1 MSSREFDT
9 FCRLTKLEYNDNIII
24 KKENE
29 KQRYIIMEKKQIL
42 EKINNANDISGL
54 TYEELDLLSSE
65 IREFL
70 IENVSKTGGHL
81 ASNLGV
87 VELTL
92 ALHRVFDLPND
103 RIVWDVGHQTYVHK
117 ILTGRKERFETLRQG
132 GGLSGFTNRDES
144 EYDCFGAG
152 HSSTS
157 ISAALGFSEADKLNG
172 RDSYTVAVVG
182 DGAFTG
188 GMIHEALN
196 NCGNDLRLII
206 IINENEMSISKNIG
220 RFAKNMAK
228 LRAGNGYLKTK
239 RATRNFVKRIPL
251 IGNGLFRLLRDTK
264 KWFKNIM
271 YGSNY
276 FEDMGLYY
284 LGPVDGHNI
293 ASLERLLNEAKS
305 TGKSAVVHVKTV
317 KGKGFEPAEND
328 PGKYHGMAAKNAD
341 SSAGGFSSVMGE
353 HITTL
358 ADEDK
363 RICAITAAM
372 ADGTGLVGFA
382 EKHSER
388 FYDVGIAEEHALTFA
403 AGLAAAGMR
412 PVTAIY
418 STFLQR
424 GYDNIIH
431 DIALQKLPVV
441 MCIDRAGLN
450 SSDGATHHGI
460 FDVSFLSSIPNLIL
474 YTPITNEGLKASI
487 NEALASGQP
496 CAVRYPNGKESNE
509 IIERFYADGDFE
521 KIGARSDLSSEGS
534 PKVVIITH
542 GRIVSEALQAEKA
555 LAEQGID
562 SGIILLEKLKPYDE
576 CAEKVKALI
585 PESAKLIVFLEE
597 EIRSGGMGMLLSDK
611 LSQNGVLDGRKY
623 TVLAVDDSFVI
634 RDKNEPI
641 YKTAGIDSDSIV
653 EIVKRKI

>member
-1 MSSREFDT
+1 
-9 FCRLTKLEYNDNIII
+9 
-24 KKENE
+24 
-29 KQRYIIMEKKQIL
+29 MEKNQIL
-42 EKINNANDISGL
+42 EKINSPNDLSEL

-70 IENVSKTGGHL
+70 TEKVSKTGGHL

-92 ALHRVFDLPND
+92 ALHRVFELPND
-103 RIVWDVGHQTYVHK
+103 RIIWDVGHQSYVHK
-117 ILTGRKERFETLRQG
+117 ILTERKDRFDTLRQG

-157 ISAALGFSEADKLNG
+157 ISAALGFAEADKLNG

-196 NCGNDLRLII
+196 NCNNDLRLII

-220 RFAKNMAK
+220 SFARSLAK
-228 LRAGNGYLKTK
+228 FRVKKGYLKTK
-239 RATRNFVKRIPL
+239 RATRNIVKKIPF
-251 IGNGLFRLLRDTK
+251 IGGVLFRMMRDTK
-264 KWFKNIM
+264 KWFKNVV

-284 LGPVDGHNI
+284 LGPVDGHNV

-305 TGKSAVVHVKTV
+305 TGKSAVIHVKTT
-317 KGKGFEPAEND
+317 KGKGFAPAEND
-328 PGKYHGMAAKNAD
+328 PGRYHGMAAENAD
-341 SSAGGFSSVMGE
+341 TSVGSFSSVMGE
-353 HITTL
+353 YITEL
-358 ADEDK
+358 AEKDK
-363 RICAITAAM
+363 SICAVTAAM
-372 ADGTGLVGFA
+372 SDGTGLTGFA
-382 EKHSER
+382 ERHSDR

-403 AGLAAAGMR
+403 AGLAAAGMK

-450 SSDGATHHGI
+450 SGDGATHHGI
-460 FDVSFLSSIPNLIL
+460 FDVSFLSSIPNITL

-487 NEALASGQP
+487 DAALASGQP
-496 CAVRYPNGKESNE
+496 SAVRYPNGKEHGE
-509 IIERFYADGDFE
+509 VIERFYPDRDFS
-521 KIGARSDLSSEGS
+521 KIGAKADFSSDDEI
-534 PKVVIITH
+534 KAVIITH
-542 GRIVSEALQAEKA
+542 GRIVKEALKAEKT
-555 LAEQGID
+555 LKEQGIKT
-562 SGIILLEKLKPYDE
+562 GVVLLEKLKPYGE
-576 CAEKVKALI
+576 CAETVKNLI
-585 PESAKLIVFLEE
+585 PDSAELIVFLEE
-597 EIRSGGMGMLLSDK
+597 EIRNGGMGMLLSDK
-611 LSQNGVLDGRKY
+611 LTEIGALDGRKHIIM
-623 TVLAVDDSFVI
+623 AIDDSFVI
-634 RDKNEPI
+634 RDKNEHI
-641 YKTAGIDSDSIV
+641 LKTAGLDADTV
-653 EIVKRKI
+653 VAKIKDKFQ

>member
-1 MSSREFDT
+1 
-9 FCRLTKLEYNDNIII
+9 
-24 KKENE
+24 
-29 KQRYIIMEKKQIL
+29 MEKNQIL
-42 EKINNANDISGL
+42 EKINSPNDLSKL

-70 IENVSKTGGHL
+70 TEKVSKTGGHL

-92 ALHRVFDLPND
+92 ALHRVFELPND
-103 RIVWDVGHQTYVHK
+103 RIIWDVGHQSYVHK
-117 ILTGRKERFETLRQG
+117 ILTGRKDRFDMLRQG

-157 ISAALGFSEADKLNG
+157 ISAALGFAEADKLNG

-196 NCGNDLRLII
+196 NCNNDLRLII

-220 RFAKNMAK
+220 SFARSLAK
-228 LRAGNGYLKTK
+228 FRVKKGYLKTK
-239 RATRNFVKRIPL
+239 RATRNIVKKIPL
-251 IGNGLFRLLRDTK
+251 IGGVLFRMLRDTK
-264 KWFKNIM
+264 KWFKNVV

-284 LGPVDGHNI
+284 LGPVDGHNV

-305 TGKSAVVHVKTV
+305 TGKSAVIHVKTT
-317 KGKGFEPAEND
+317 KGKGFAPAEND
-328 PGKYHGMAAKNAD
+328 PGRYHGMAAENAD
-341 SSAGGFSSVMGE
+341 SSAGSFSSVMGE
-353 HITTL
+353 YITEL
-358 ADEDK
+358 AEKDNS
-363 RICAITAAM
+363 ICAVTAAM
-372 ADGTGLVGFA
+372 SDGTGLTRFA
-382 EKHSER
+382 ERHSDR

-403 AGLAAAGMR
+403 AGLAAAGMK

-450 SSDGATHHGI
+450 SGDGATHHGI
-460 FDVSFLSSIPNLIL
+460 FDVSFLSSIPNITL

-487 NEALASGQP
+487 DAALASGQP
-496 CAVRYPNGKESNE
+496 SAVRYPNGKESDE
-509 IIERFYADGDFE
+509 IVERFYPNRDFSR
-521 KIGARSDLSSEGS
+521 IGARADFLSDDEV
-534 PKVVIITH
+534 KTVIITH
-542 GRIVSEALQAEKA
+542 GRIVKEALKAEKM
-555 LAEQGID
+555 LKEQGIKT
-562 SGIILLEKLKPYDE
+562 GVILLEKLKPYGE
-576 CAEKVKALI
+576 CAEAVKNLL
-585 PESAKLIVFLEE
+585 PDSAELVVFVEE
-597 EIRSGGMGMLLSDK
+597 EIRNGGMGMLLSDK
-611 LSQNGVLDGRKY
+611 LTEIGALDGRKHIIM
-623 TVLAVDDSFVI
+623 AIDDSFVI

-641 YKTAGIDSDSIV
+641 LKTAGLDADTV
-653 EIVKRKI
+653 AAKIKDKFQ